1 MNPCIDGALDDGIA
15 FGIEIREIQ
24 MAMAIRYVG
33 HVTSIRLM
41 LGARG
46 AFLDFEQGIQ
56 DHGHR
61 VKVYG
66 PPMTQSRR

>member
-1 MNPCIDGALDDGIA
+1 MHPCINRAFDDGIA
-15 FGIEIREIQ
+15 FGVEIGKIQ
-24 MAMAIRYVG
+24 MAVAICYLG

-46 AFLDFEQGIQ
+46 AVFYFEQRIQ